1 MLMVDA
7 LETGGIRRAD
17 VPLVRLLAGL
27 LADALA

>member
-7 LETGGIRRAD
+7 LDPGGITRED

-27 LADALA
+27 LAGALA